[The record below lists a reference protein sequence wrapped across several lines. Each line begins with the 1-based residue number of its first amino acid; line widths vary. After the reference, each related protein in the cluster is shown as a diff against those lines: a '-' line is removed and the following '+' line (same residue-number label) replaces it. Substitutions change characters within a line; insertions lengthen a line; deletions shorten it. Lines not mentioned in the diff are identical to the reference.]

1 MDEVKDL
8 EKKGELSQD
17 DSRRMQSDIQK
28 NTDESIEEISQI
40 AQNKE
45 NELMEVWKILENYS
59 SEILKDKILKV
70 FDSSNLSMPNHVGII
85 MDGNR
90 RWAAE
95 NRKLF
100 FLDTKK
106 ALKILKP

>member
-1 MDEVKDL
+1 M
-8 EKKGELSQD
+8 
-17 DSRRMQSDIQK
+17 
-28 NTDESIEEISQI
+28 
-40 AQNKE
+40 E
-45 NELMEVWKILENYS
+45 NNS

-95 NRKLF
+95 NKKPVF
-100 FLDTKK
+100 FGHKEGTKNLESLIK
-106 ALKILKP
+106 KNLIPRMNLVLIQTQSKMIQNCN